1 MNGYK
6 TVCHVLL
13 LCLPLVA
20 LAHRVPESLTT
31 VRENPTTGNIEI
43 VHRLHAHDA
52 EIALSKALRQPRI
65 SVGELEAQAELAL
78 YVEQRFQLAD
88 AATQAPIGLTLL
100 GAILDGDYILVLQET
115 AVRSMP
121 PTLTVRNDVL
131 RDAFP
136 DQVNRVNL
144 FLGGRLQTLIFL
156 GEDEWKAVIPES

>member
-6 TVCHVLL
+6 IVCRVLL

-52 EIALSKALRQPRI
+52 EIALSKTLRQPRI
-65 SVGELEAQAELAL
+65 SIGELEAQAELAL
-78 YVEQRFQLAD
+78 YVEQRFQLAN
-88 AATQAPIGLTLL
+88 ASTQAPIRLTLL
-100 GAILDGDYILVLQET
+100 GASLEGDYVLVFQET
-115 AVRSMP
+115 AIRSMP
-121 PTLTVRNDVL
+121 PTLAVRNDVL

-136 DQVNRVNL
+136 DQVNQVNL
-144 FLGGRLQTLIFL
+144 FLGGRLQSLIFQ
-156 GEDEWKAVIPES
+156 GEDVWKVAIPES